1 MVRLR
6 RGAASADSLRVQ
18 LACQPKLPEESSR
31 PDGSE
36 GWRAQRDDVLN
47 PEADPNG
54 AVGRVQ
60 RLVNSLRVFRDKVES
75 GLQPSAGPELTEQGA
90 RRGNA
95 RPILAINTQAGSNWT
110 PAIGMGASGRRAK
123 PHGQR

>member
-36 GWRAQRDDVLN
+36 GWRPHGETRQ
-47 PEADPNG
+47 
-54 AVGRVQ
+54 
-60 RLVNSLRVFRDKVES
+60 
-75 GLQPSAGPELTEQGA
+75 
-90 RRGNA
+90 
-95 RPILAINTQAGSNWT
+95 
-110 PAIGMGASGRRAK
+110 SGRGWLSARSEPRRVGA
-123 PHGQR
+123 HVRRLG